1 MKALFDDK
9 GYMLTAL
16 QRLTAAVYPGAEVSD
31 SRYLEW
37 LYLRNPDGEAVVHT
51 EEDDKGLR
59 AQFVLTPRRY
69 LVRGEIVK
77 GALSLNTITREDAR
91 GKGLFRKLGDLSF
104 ESLPS
109 ESIGFITGFP
119 NRASLK
125 GFIGGLGY
133 SLLGK
138 VPFLFK
144 PLQLH
149 RLPAILFH
157 SRRIRKGEDLSFAV
171 PFSSVFRS
179 KKWAVTAE
187 PFTAPFLDDLLTE
200 INGTRSNSTYR
211 TSGYFSWRYGSC
223 PTRSYVL
230 LVAADGTSGKPL
242 AYAVLR
248 GVELMGWR
256 CGAVVDIGCRAGEDS
271 VEALE
276 FLLTV
281 AATRFRK
288 AKMDMMVAACTSG
301 SPEYRALRAS
311 GLVRIPDLLL
321 PQPLHF
327 IVREHPSRLHPA
339 SVASFGDWFLT
350 FGDYDVL

>member
-1 MKALFDDK
+1 MKAHFDDK
-9 GYMLTAL
+9 GSMLAAL
-16 QRLTAAVYPGAEVSD
+16 QTLTSSVYPGAEVSD

-51 EEDDKGLR
+51 DEDDQGLS

-91 GKGLFRKLGDLSF
+91 GKGLFRKLGDLAF
-104 ESLPS
+104 ENLPS

-119 NRASLK
+119 NRASRK
-125 GFIGGLGY
+125 VFTGVLGY
-133 SLLGK
+133 GLLGK
-138 VPFLFK
+138 VPFLAK
-144 PLQLH
+144 PLRWH
-149 RLPAILFH
+149 RLPAVLLH
-157 SRRIRKGEDLSFAV
+157 RRRMRKGEDLSFTV

-179 KKWAVTAE
+179 KKWAVSAE
-187 PFTAPFLDDLLTE
+187 PFAAPVVDELLSE
-200 INGTRSNSTYR
+200 INGARLCSTYR
-211 TSGYFSWRYGSC
+211 TSGYFSWRYGNC

-230 LVAADGTSGKPL
+230 LVVSDGSSSRPV
-242 AYAVLR
+242 AYAILR

-256 CGAVVDIGCRAGEDS
+256 CGAVVDIGCRADEDS

-281 AATRFRK
+281 AATRFRA

-301 SPEYRALRAS
+301 RPEYRALRAA
-311 GLVRIPDLLL
+311 GLLRIPDLLL
-321 PQPLHF
+321 PQPLNF
-327 IVREHPSRLHPA
+327 IVRESPSRLDA
-339 SVASFGDWFLT
+339 VSVASFGDWFLT